1 MAVKRFVLGGL
12 DNRHDPQAVG
22 ADGLVICAN
31 VDHKDDKSVSRRRGF
46 TPTALT
52 GVALHSLWG
61 ARDQSF
67 GFVVDSTSL
76 YRLDTDLTPTLVGTL
91 PAGVA
96 SFIEA
101 DDIVIAVTPGGVRF
115 VSGAA
120 FSTFALPPTLDGETA
135 FKALTATWG
144 GADGAYF
151 NNRLYVVSGDL
162 VLFSVPGNVGV
173 YDTRD
178 YILPIGF
185 TAKKLFAVPGGLWV
199 CGDTQTVFFQG
210 TGPEDFVFRNALPF
224 GVFSGVEADLADWE
238 QAGTGIVAASTRGV
252 VLLLDGG
259 QVVET
264 TNAYAPPTGTGH
276 CSLMR
281 NAGGA
286 TQLLTCLTYAAAGDT
301 YIPKV
306 VTVDYLE

>member
-1 MAVKRFVLGGL
+1 L
-12 DNRHDPQAVG
+12 
-22 ADGLVICAN
+22 
-31 VDHKDDKSVSRRRGF
+31 
-46 TPTALT
+46 
-52 GVALHSLWG
+52 
-61 ARDQSF
+61 
-67 GFVVDSTSL
+67 
-76 YRLDTDLTPTLVGTL
+76 
-91 PAGVA
+91 
-96 SFIEA
+96 E
-101 DDIVIAVTPGGVRF
+101 
-115 VSGAA
+115 
-120 FSTFALPPTLDGETA
+120 
-135 FKALTATWG
+135 
-144 GADGAYF
+144 
-151 NNRLYVVSGDL
+151 
-162 VLFSVPGNVGV
+162 LFSVPGNVGV

-210 TGPEDFVFRNALPF
+210 TGPEDFIFRNALPF
-224 GVFSGVEADLADWE
+224 GVFSGVEADHADWG